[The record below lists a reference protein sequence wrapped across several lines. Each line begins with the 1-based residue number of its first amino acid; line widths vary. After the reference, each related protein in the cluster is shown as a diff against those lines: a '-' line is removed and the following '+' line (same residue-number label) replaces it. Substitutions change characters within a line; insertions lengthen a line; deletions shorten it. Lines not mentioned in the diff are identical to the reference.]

1 MAVLG
6 MKVRVACSSLIYR
19 KSLKLKKATL
29 QSVTTGQ
36 VINLLSNDVNRL
48 DFAFMYI
55 HFIWISPVEIVVG
68 ALYID
73 YTLGHPALIGI
84 GLILANFVF
93 QSTSATS
100 WYFQIAKLVFQ
111 CTYRRD

>member
-73 YTLGHPALIGI
+73 YTLGHSALIGI
-84 GLILANFVF
+84 GLILANLVF